1 MLHRLTL
8 QCRSFKTTFST
19 CAVLLRPR
27 NGALTGSAKLFA
39 DAAKEE
45 AESEA
50 TGPQRVPTKPD
61 DLNWTGDERLEDTV
75 LRMLVDKYKPLR
87 TGTIQ
92 TAEQKLRK
100 SPARVQEYHP
110 DPSPTPSPSP
120 VNGPSPGSSW
130 ADVPLLAGSADHRPW
145 HTEFKVP
152 EHAKSSIKFGHFPLP
167 SHTARATHTGDL
179 EQSRKTEK
187 EFNKTLGRII
197 GARESTLDYRL
208 GLGPHA
214 KRTGPRVNPVN
225 MKGWTSL
232 IEDRIEQARR
242 AGFFASVKGRGKP
255 ITRAPEE
262 SNPFIG
268 REEFLMNRIV
278 RRNGAAPPWVQLQA
292 ELDAALATFRALLHA
307 GWTRHAVRAITLH
320 GVRAGEDDAALRG
333 FRDPAW
339 ARREAAYHATALA
352 EVNERVRQYNALA
365 PYAVRRPLYVLEAEL
380 AGTYD
385 RAGEDVARAVAE
397 RAAKENLRAA
407 VDGHPDRRPAGRYD
421 WSWLRRVGEVLLA
434 VGRRLARPVRLGTR

>member
-1 MLHRLTL
+1 MLHRLSL
-8 QCRSFKTTFST
+8 PCRSFKTTFST
-19 CAVLLRPR
+19 CAARLRPP

-39 DAAKEE
+39 DAAQEE
-45 AESEA
+45 AESESA
-50 TGPQRVPTKPD
+50 APQRVPAKPD

-75 LRMLVDKYKPLR
+75 LRMLLDKYKPLR

-100 SPARVQEYHP
+100 SPPRVQEYRP
-110 DPSPTPSPSP
+110 DTPSPSP
-120 VNGPSPGSSW
+120 VNSPPPGSSW

-167 SHTARATHTGDL
+167 SHTARTTHTGDL

-214 KRTGPRVNPVN
+214 KRAGPRVNPVN

-242 AGFFASVKGRGKP
+242 AGVFAAVKGRGRP
-255 ITRAPEE
+255 IARAPEE

-292 ELDAALATFRALLHA
+292 ELDAALGTFRALLHA
-307 GWTRHAVRAITLH
+307 GWTRHAVRAVTLH
-320 GVRAGEDDAALRG
+320 GVGARAGDGDGDAA

-339 ARREAAYHATALA
+339 ARREAAYHAAALA
-352 EVNERVRQYNALA
+352 EVNER
-365 PYAVRRPLYVLEAEL
+365 L
-380 AGTYD
+380 AGTYE
-385 RAGEDVARAVAE
+385 RAGADVARAVAE
-397 RAAKENLRAA
+397 RAAKAHLRAA
-407 VDGHPDRRPAGRYD
+407 GDGHPEGRPGGRHAMYFFLH
-421 WSWLRRVGEVLLA
+421 SLRS
-434 VGRRLARPVRLGTR
+434 